1 MKKLSEHRRDDI
13 FQTEFNFFCA
23 HSKFFYAIK
32 KFLHAIKFCLRLIK
46 TFLRGSIFSL
56 LINAAAGIAVVLPQA
71 TALEGS
77 QKFQSCFN
85 AVCKPIQVKQIV
97 KTFFGQNAG
106 NDSTIKRWP
115 GGKS

>member
-46 TFLRGSIFSL
+46 TFLYGSIFSL
-56 LINAAAGIAVVLPQA
+56 LINAAAGLQLCCHRPLLWKEAKSSKAASMLFVNP
-71 TALEGS
+71 
-77 QKFQSCFN
+77 FN
-85 AVCKPIQVKQIV
+85 
-97 KTFFGQNAG
+97 
-106 NDSTIKRWP
+106 
-115 GGKS
+115 